1 MAAGTP
7 KAQTLGPGS
16 LTIGKT
22 GEQLDLSCQLSEC
35 RVTVDVDE
43 GDIIPVLCG
52 GELVEDDVYTT
63 KITGTVI
70 QDLSAKGVIDY
81 TWRNKGKVV
90 PCTFTPTTGAARVAG
105 DVKIRP
111 IDIGGEVRKRNTS
124 DFEWVFVGDAQF
136 TPMAAS

>member
-52 GELVEDDVYTT
+52 GKLVEDDVYTT

-90 PCTFTPTTGAARVAG
+90 PCTFTPTTGAARVTG